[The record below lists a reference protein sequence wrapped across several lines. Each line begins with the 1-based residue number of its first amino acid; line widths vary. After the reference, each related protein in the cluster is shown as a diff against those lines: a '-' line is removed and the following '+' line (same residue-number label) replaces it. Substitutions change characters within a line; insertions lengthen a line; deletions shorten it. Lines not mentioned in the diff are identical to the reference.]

1 MSSFVRHIHRK
12 VHTLQGERQTALDL
26 ARGRSAFILTSFL
39 LLYALVALRVL
50 ELTYIRPY
58 FLKQETP
65 ITASIDEVKPI
76 SKETRGKIT
85 DREGNILASN
95 VAVTALYIDP
105 VFIQNKDEAYKDLK
119 RIFPSESAETL
130 KDRVFSGKRNILVRA
145 DLTPQEQEAILQAG
159 YPGLIFR
166 KEYMRIYPQGEQTAH
181 LVGFVGSDGKGLEG
195 LERIFDKQL
204 NKGEDVTLAVD
215 LRLQYAMHKAL
226 AAKMKDFTA
235 KAASGIIM
243 DIKTGEILS
252 SVSLPD
258 YDPNTFSDAKPYQRF
273 DTNINGV
280 YEMGSTFK
288 ILSTAALFESKDPDM
303 TLSYDATKPLVSG
316 RFKIH
321 DYHAEKR
328 VLTIPEIF
336 MHSSNIG
343 SALIGQDVGTDTLK
357 TVYRD
362 LGLFDRINVSGMT
375 TAQPLVPKPWRPVS
389 TLTASYGHGIA
400 VTPMNMV
407 QAVGTIANGGVKT
420 TPTFIKTREQNLRQ
434 TRILS
439 EKTSK
444 QMLQLMRLVVT
455 NGTGGNAEVAGYSVA
470 GKTGT
475 AEKISASGGYQ
486 KDKLLS
492 SFVGVFPAYDPQYL
506 VMVMIDEPKGNKKSY
521 GYATAGWTA
530 APAVKDV
537 VTSMAAI
544 LGLPKNT
551 DLTKDT
557 QMVGRLQEIIDQSE
571 TNQKGSA
578 QLASN

>member
-39 LLYALVALRVL
+39 LLYGIVALRVL

-65 ITASIDEVKPI
+65 IMASIDEVKPI
-76 SKETRGKIT
+76 SKETRGKIV

-105 VFIQNKDEAYKDLK
+105 IFIQNKDTAYNDLK
-119 RIFPSESAETL
+119 KIFPKESAETL
-130 KDRVFSGKRNILVRA
+130 KERVFSGKRNILVRA
-145 DLTPQEQEAILQAG
+145 DLTPKEQDAILQAG
-159 YPGLIFR
+159 HPGLLFK

-226 AAKMKDFTA
+226 ALKMKDFQA
-235 KAASGIIM
+235 KAAAGIVM
-243 DIKTGEILS
+243 NIKTGEILS

-258 YDPNTFSDAKPYQRF
+258 YDPNVFANAKPHQRSDA
-273 DTNINGV
+273 TINGV

-288 ILSTAALFESKDPDM
+288 IFSTAALFESKDPDM
-303 TLSYDATKPLVSG
+303 TLSYDATKPLVAG

-343 SALIGQDVGTDTLK
+343 SALIGQDIGTDKLK

-362 LGLFDRINVSGMT
+362 LGLLDRVNVSGMT
-375 TAQPLVPKPWRPVS
+375 TAQPLVPNPWRPVS
-389 TLTASYGHGIA
+389 TFTASYGHGIA

-407 QAVGTIANGGVKT
+407 QAVGTLANGGVKT
-420 TPTFIKTREQNLRQ
+420 TPTFIKAREQKLRQ

-455 NGTGGNAEVAGYSVA
+455 NGTGGNAEVAGYHVA

-492 SFVGVFPAYDPQYL
+492 SFIGVFPAYDPQYVVF
-506 VMVMIDEPKGNKKSY
+506 VMVDEPKGNKKSY

-530 APAVKDV
+530 APAVSDV
-537 VTSMAAI
+537 VQSMAAI

-571 TNQKGSA
+571 TSQQRSA
-578 QLASN
+578 KLASN